1 MVYCARMKTGE
12 LATNRKAYHNYE
24 ILETFE
30 AGIVLTG
37 TEVKS
42 LRNHGG
48 NLQEG
53 YIKPLGGA
61 LYLVG
66 ASIAPYAFGSI
77 YNHEER
83 RDRKLLLHKRE
94 IEHLHQAVQQKGLA
108 LIPLELYLKKG
119 KIKIKIGLA
128 RGKKKY
134 DKRQALIEKEK
145 KREIDRATKGHR

>member
-1 MVYCARMKTGE
+1 MKTGE

-53 YIKPLGGA
+53 YVKISGGA
-61 LYLVG
+61 LWLVG
-66 ASIAPYAFGSI
+66 SSIAPYAFGNI

-94 IEHLHQAVQQKGLA
+94 IDQLHEAVIKKGLA
-108 LIPLELYLKKG
+108 LVPLALYLKKG
-119 KIKIKIGLA
+119 KIKIKIAMA
-128 RGKKKY
+128 RGKKQY
-134 DKRQALIEKEK
+134 DKRKSLMEKEK
-145 KREIDRATKGHR
+145 KREIDRAMKNLSD

>member
-1 MVYCARMKTGE
+1 MKTGE
-12 LATNRKAYHNYE
+12 LAANRKAYHNYE

-53 YIKPLGGA
+53 YVKVSRGA
-61 LYLVG
+61 LWLVG

-94 IEHLHQAVQQKGLA
+94 IAQLEEAVIKKGLSLVPIA
-108 LIPLELYLKKG
+108 LYLKKG
-119 KIKIKIGLA
+119 KIKIKIAIA
-128 RGKKKY
+128 RGKKQY
-134 DKRQALIEKEK
+134 DKRKSLMEKEK
-145 KREIDRATKGHR
+145 KREIDRAMKNLSD